1 MSRLAKVY
9 SHPGARDGEQT
20 RQLLSLSGGKD
31 SAPSAIYLS
40 DRVPEMEYIFHDTDK
55 ELPETYNYIG
65 TVETILGK
73 PVVRTTPEH
82 SFKHWVTVSN

>member
-9 SHPGARDGEQT
+9 SHPGA

-40 DRVPEMEYIFHDTDK
+40 DRVPKMEYIFHDSDK
-55 ELPETYNYIG
+55 ELPETDNSSARL
-65 TVETILGK
+65 E
-73 PVVRTTPEH
+73 R
-82 SFKHWVTVSN
+82 S